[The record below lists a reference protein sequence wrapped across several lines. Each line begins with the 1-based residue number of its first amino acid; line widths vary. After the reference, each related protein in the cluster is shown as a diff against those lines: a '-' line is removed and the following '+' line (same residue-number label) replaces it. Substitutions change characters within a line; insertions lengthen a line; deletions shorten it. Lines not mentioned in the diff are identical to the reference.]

1 MYIIN
6 KLEVGRK
13 LYTIVDEPLNKLF
26 LEEFFFEISVDSPP
40 HLQNHGF
47 QICHGVGVGWGGV
60 LVFDVGWIKIQ
71 FQMCHVGCPWMMSNY
86 LSMDDGSWMS
96 NLNVQLFVHGCPW
109 MSDVEKI
116 PVLGGCLPPEF
127 FNFFMD
133 VPGNLSLQGSPTR
146 RDSCI
151 YTI

>member
-47 QICHGVGVGWGGV
+47 QICHGVGWGGV

-96 NLNVQLFVHGCPW
+96 NKCPIICPW
-109 MSDVEKI
+109 MS
-116 PVLGGCLPPEF
+116 
-127 FNFFMD
+127 MD
-133 VPGNLSLQGSPTR
+133 VRCGKNSRAGWVPAARIFQFFYGCTW
-146 RDSCI
+146 
-151 YTI
+151 